1 MTLHTCGWQVCV
13 LGSTHVWLNGPLQ
26 VCGPVGQVWVVPL
39 QVCALEPAQL
49 APLQAGA
56 I

>member
-1 MTLHTCGWQVCV
+1 MTEQTWGWQVCV

-26 VCGPVGQVWVVPL
+26 VCEPKGQVCVVPL

-56 I
+56 T